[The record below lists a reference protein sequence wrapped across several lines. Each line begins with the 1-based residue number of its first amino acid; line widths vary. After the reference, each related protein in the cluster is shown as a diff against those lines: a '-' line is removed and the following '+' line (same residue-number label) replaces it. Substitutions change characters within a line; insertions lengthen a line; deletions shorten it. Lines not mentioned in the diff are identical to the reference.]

1 MGRFQADYYDG
12 RSSTR
17 HAVEVEIEG
26 EVARIRGP
34 EVSVDLPVG
43 DLHAH
48 PRLGSLPL
56 RIDLPGGALL
66 VASADAIAGTL
77 TMPRSAGLA
86 HRLESHLG
94 IILASLVGLVIVE
107 WLGYREGVPWLAREV
122 AYRLPPE
129 IEKDLSTEG
138 LEAMDRVWL
147 KPTTLP
153 EARQAQLR
161 EVFARLSAVNP
172 ELPARLNFRQGG
184 FIGANAF
191 ALPGGAV
198 VMTDE
203 LVTTLQDNDHIAAVL
218 AHELG
223 HLHHRHG
230 ARRILQASIVALAS
244 AALLGDVSSVASLAA
259 TIPTVMLDS
268 SYSRDFEREADG
280 FAFEL
285 LRKTGRSPRLLG
297 ESLASLEKAQ
307 ESAGECHTKLDEDIA
322 PKEESGPPP
331 PKPKP
336 SKAKQLGYLSS
347 HPPTEERMKAAE
359 EASK

>member
-1 MGRFQADYYDG
+1 MSRFQADYYDG

-17 HAVEVEIEG
+17 HAVEVEVEG
-26 EVARIRGP
+26 GQARIRGP
-34 EVSVDLPVG
+34 AVSVDLPVG
-43 DLHAH
+43 ELHVH

-56 RIDLPGGALL
+56 RIDLPGGGLL
-66 VASADAIAGTL
+66 VALAEALAGAL
-77 TMPRSAGLA
+77 EMPRRAGFA

-94 IILASLVGLVIVE
+94 VILASLAGIVIAA
-107 WLGYREGVPWLAREV
+107 WLGYREGIPWLAREV

-129 IEKDLSTEG
+129 IEKDLATEG

-147 KPTTLP
+147 KPSTLP
-153 EARQAQLR
+153 EERRAQLR
-161 EVFARLSAVNP
+161 EVFARLSAVHP
-172 ELPARLNFRQGG
+172 ELSARLNFRAGG

-191 ALPGGAV
+191 ALPGGAI

-203 LVTTLQDNDHIAAVL
+203 LVAALRDDDHIAAVL

-223 HLHHRHG
+223 HLQYRHG
-230 ARRILQASIVALAS
+230 ARQILQASIVALAS

-259 TIPTVMLDS
+259 TIPTVMLHT
-268 SYSRDFEREADG
+268 SYSRDFEREADR

-297 ESLASLEKAQ
+297 ESLASLESHARGAQ
-307 ESAGECHTKLDEDIA
+307 ECRVPSDAQEAAAEKSDA
-322 PKEESGPPP
+322 PR
-331 PKPKP
+331 PKP
-336 SKAKQLGYLSS
+336 SKAKELGYLSS

-359 EASK
+359 EASQ